1 MVDFQRLNSRLR
13 ETIVTRIATRQLTG
27 LSLARKTG
35 FRQAHIS
42 NYLHRR
48 RGLSLEG
55 MDRILTV
62 LGMSVLDL
70 IPAGE
75 LSERLPKDAADREY
89 EGVALVD
96 AGALRE
102 PQPQLQRIEE
112 QLKFKRNFLK
122 RLRPD
127 AVTARASWVRFL
139 LYKASEDDGAAMY
152 PRVLPRA
159 TLLIDRQYNSL
170 RPYRRGDTNMYA
182 VVKGNTVLVR
192 NVEITGKQLT
202 LRPQIHS
209 MPLDFIPIESGRS
222 YGDYIL
228 GRVCHVSIET

>member
-1 MVDFQRLNSRLR
+1 
-13 ETIVTRIATRQLTG
+13 
-27 LSLARKTG
+27 
-35 FRQAHIS
+35 
-42 NYLHRR
+42 
-48 RGLSLEG
+48 

-75 LSERLPKDAADREY
+75 LSDRLPKDAADRDY

-112 QLKFKRNFLK
+112 QLKFKRNFLR

-127 AVTARASWVRFL
+127 AVTPRSTWVRFL
-139 LYKASEDDGAAMY
+139 LYKASDDDGAAMY

-159 TLLIDRQYNSL
+159 TLLIDRHYNSL
-170 RPYRRGDTNMYA
+170 RSYRRGDTNMYA
-182 VVKGNTVLVR
+182 LIKGNTVLVR

-202 LRPQIHS
+202 LRPQVNT